1 MKNFRICVG
10 VFFFVFT
17 LNSIQLSV
25 LNAAPQE
32 NASAAY
38 LAQGDAAYDA
48 FDNQGALKNYLLAY
62 EADSTRCEPIWKIS
76 RAYVDLGEQAK
87 DDAQKDLYKK
97 AEVMA
102 RKAVARCPKDAE
114 GHFHLAVA
122 VGRVALKEG
131 GKTKVSLSKEV
142 KEEALKALEL
152 DPGHDGA
159 HHVLA
164 RWHREVANLSGAL
177 KFFAKVLYGG
187 LPPASNEKA
196 IEHFQKSI
204 QIKPEHINHHLEL
217 GITYEQLKNWDLALQ
232 EYNKVLTLPI
242 KDADDDAH
250 KKEAKE
256 RIAKIQKEK
265 K

>member
-1 MKNFRICVG
+1 MWICVG
-10 VFFFVFT
+10 VFFLALT
-17 LNSIQLSV
+17 LNSIQSL
-25 LNAAPQE
+25 APSAGAQE
-32 NASAAY
+32 NASTSY

-48 FDNQGALKNYLLAY
+48 FDNQAALKNYLLAY
-62 EADSTRCEPIWKIS
+62 QADSTRCEAIWKIS

-87 DDAQKDLYKK
+87 DDQQKDLYKK
-97 AEVMA
+97 AEAMA

-142 KEEALKALEL
+142 KEEAMKALEL
-152 DPGHDGA
+152 DPNHDGA

-164 RWHREVANLSGAL
+164 RWHREVANLSGTL

-187 LPPASNEKA
+187 LPPASNEQA

-217 GITYEQLKNWDLALQ
+217 GITYEQLKNWNLALQ
-232 EYNKVLTLPI
+232 EYNKVLTLPV

-250 KKEAKE
+250 KKEARE
-256 RIAKIQKEK
+256 RIAKVEKEK